1 MLLLVVVAVGSYY
14 AARFLLEG
22 WPQRRPR
29 PREEEYRRPLGPD
42 DDDEFLAQLSRPP
55 KGPDEPS

>member
-1 MLLLVVVAVGSYY
+1 MLLLLVVAVGSYY

-22 WPQRRPR
+22 WPRRRPKQH
-29 PREEEYRRPLGPD
+29 EEYQRPLGPD
-42 DDDEFLAQLSRPP
+42 DDDDFLAELSRRP

>member
-22 WPQRRPR
+22 WPRRSRHHDKPYVR
-29 PREEEYRRPLGPD
+29 PYGPD
-42 DDDEFLAQLSRPP
+42 DDDEFLSRIS
-55 KGPDEPS
+55 KRDQGPDDPA